1 MKSANLPFARLM
13 ALSKVEGLRYP
24 HSSSLRRTSVY
35 ASLLGI
41 SGALHLDVFDQP
53 AQWAFSATW

>member
-1 MKSANLPFARLM
+1 MKNAHL
-13 ALSKVEGLRYP
+13 LRYA
-24 HSSSLRRTSVY
+24 HSASLRRTFTY

-53 AQWAFSATW
+53 AEQVFFSDLLRTH